1 MAVKLRASSFLT
13 SLDTIKE
20 SIAGREEKL
29 CTRSVQA
36 AGTVASEDMLTG
48 RSPHRHATRLKK
60 VVKNSLTQKL

>member
-1 MAVKLRASSFLT
+1 MAVKLPASSFLT

-36 AGTVASEDMLTG
+36 AGTVASEDALTG
-48 RSPHRHATRLKK
+48 WPPHRHAAPWKK
-60 VVKNSLTQKL
+60 AVKSPLAWKP